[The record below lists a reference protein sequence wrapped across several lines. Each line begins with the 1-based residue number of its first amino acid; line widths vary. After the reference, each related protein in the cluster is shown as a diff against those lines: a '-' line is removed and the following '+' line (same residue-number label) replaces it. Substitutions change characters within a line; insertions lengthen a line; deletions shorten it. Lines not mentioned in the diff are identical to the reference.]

1 MLLEK
6 QGNEAACM
14 TSGSSALWVES
25 PNSSSGRSEKHVRVH
40 WIPSKGSVA
49 LWPWSYSYSNRAA
62 YISINYRRAVRTV
75 SAYTWQ
81 GTNQRTH
88 DLWPTSCA
96 LLLMRAN
103 LQFLNICDVLYMWLQ
118 LPLQRKISRYQ
129 CVFLPLGLENTP
141 VGCGGFKQA
150 LERLTVSLVYLIK
163 QH

>member
-81 GTNQRTH
+81 GANQRTH

-103 LQFLNICDVLYMWLQ
+103 LQFLNICDVLYVAPIATSEKNQQISVCIPSPGFGKHTCRMWG
-118 LPLQRKISRYQ
+118 
-129 CVFLPLGLENTP
+129 V
-141 VGCGGFKQA
+141 
-150 LERLTVSLVYLIK
+150 
-163 QH
+163 